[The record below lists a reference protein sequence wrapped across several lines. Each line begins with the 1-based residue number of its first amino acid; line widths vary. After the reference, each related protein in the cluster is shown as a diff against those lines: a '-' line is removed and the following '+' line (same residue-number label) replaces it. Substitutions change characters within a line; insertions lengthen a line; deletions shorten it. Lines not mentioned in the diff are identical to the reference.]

1 MKITKKA
8 IMAVGLLATVF
19 TTQATFAQSIDQER
33 VQRMFSTPD
42 AEEIVQAHN
51 QRVSNIESEIKQV
64 TDLINKYAR
73 FENRIDSLSMNSALK
88 RDMKRVMSEEL
99 DRYWEIHKKLTEIRQ
114 LLEARPS
121 FNIRQE

>member
-1 MKITKKA
+1 MKRTKKA

-19 TTQATFAQSIDQER
+19 TTQATFSQSIDQER
-33 VQRMFSTPD
+33 VQRMFNTPN

-73 FENRIDSLSMNSALK
+73 FESRIDSLSMNSALK

>member
-1 MKITKKA
+1 MKRTKKA

-33 VQRMFSTPD
+33 VQRMFNTPN

>member
-1 MKITKKA
+1 MKRTKKA

-51 QRVSNIESEIKQV
+51 QRISNIESEIKQV

>member
-1 MKITKKA
+1 MKRTKKA

-33 VQRMFSTPD
+33 VQRMFNTPN

-73 FENRIDSLSMNSALK
+73 FESRIDSLSMNSALK